1 MISPTA
7 ANQSTFDHFADAMR
21 GRYQTQ
27 NLVGITPQEF
37 RSRLDAMLSV
47 CDGEME
53 GYKNIERQRDLSVR
67 FHWGHDHDFGDFQL
81 NGRMGNRHLSIPSYF
96 VDCLRVLPRDLAGK
110 RVLDVGVWTGGTSL
124 LLCAL
129 GAEVVAIEEVRKYA
143 DAVRFL
149 KDSFG
154 IDNLEVQHRSLF
166 SLTAPDFFDRFDY
179 VFYSGVI
186 YHVTDPV
193 LSLRI
198 LYNTLKDGGVILI
211 ETMGID
217 APEPILRYEGP
228 AITKHGSREEL
239 NRAGWNW
246 FLPSPS
252 ALRQMIGDV
261 GFRQVQVSPVINER
275 IFGTGTRT
283 AHEDINRAGLSV
295 ATIR

>member
-1 MISPTA
+1 
-7 ANQSTFDHFADAMR
+7 MR
-21 GRYQTQ
+21 SRYQAR

-81 NGRMGNRHLSIPSYF
+81 SGRMGSRHLSIPSHF
-96 VDCLRVLPRDLAGK
+96 VDCLKVLPRNLSGK
-110 RVLDVGVWTGGTSL
+110 RILDVGVWTGGTSL

-129 GAEVVAIEEVRKYA
+129 GAEVVAIEEVRKYVN
-143 DAVRFL
+143 AVQFL

-154 IDNLEVQHRSLF
+154 INNLEVQHRSLF
-166 SLTAPDFFDRFDY
+166 SLTEPAFFDRFDY
-179 VFYSGVI
+179 VLYSGVI

-217 APEPILRYEGP
+217 APDSILRYEGP
-228 AITKHGSREEL
+228 SITKHGSREEL

-246 FLPSPS
+246 FLPSPH
-252 ALRQMIGDV
+252 ALERMIGDV
-261 GFRQVQVSPVINER
+261 GFRQVRVSPVIDER
-275 IFGTGTRT
+275 IFGTGTRIV
-283 AHEDINRAGLSV
+283 HEDINRAGLSV
-295 ATIR
+295 AAIR